1 MKITKISIS
10 TSVLILFSNIGF
22 AGTFISSDALVNL
35 IFITSFAVIAVL
47 IIIILQLLKLSKVL
61 FMTQEEKDYQKEFDS
76 QPFWDKIFNLNPK
89 SMEKKLLLEHDFD
102 GIRELD
108 NPTPPWFNFLFYGTI
123 FFAISYLGYYHVLG
137 TGLFQDQEYEQEVA
151 MAEKQRAEIM
161 AKFTASI
168 NAENVTLLTEPKAIA
183 EGSAIYSKYCV
194 ACHGSE
200 GQGGVGPNLTD
211 NYWIHGADVKDV
223 FKVITEGVPNKGMI
237 SWKKQLNPL
246 QIQQVASF
254 IATLRGTNPPNPKEP
269 QGILIQQ

>member
-47 IIIILQLLKLSKVL
+47 IIIILQLLKLSKIL

-161 AKFTASI
+161 AKFAASI